1 MTWEARE
8 EILAR
13 VRRAQLVADV
23 EAPKPDPGEY
33 ARALPAGTDLVALFT
48 ERAAAAGAAVRHVSA
63 LEDLPRAVAAALWAR
78 HAHRVV
84 VPPGLP
90 WSWLA
95 DLDGV
100 RVVRDEPAMP
110 PADLDEAGGVVTGC
124 AVAVAASG
132 TVVLDGGPAQGRR
145 ALLLTGHHV
154 CVVRARQIVG
164 TVPEAVARLDPRQPT
179 TWLTGPLE
187 PPAGETPPVLD
198 LVVVDA

>member
-1 MTWEARE
+1 MSGARE

-13 VRRAQLVADV
+13 VRRAQLVAAA
-23 EAPKPDPGEY
+23 EEPKPAGREY
-33 ARALPAGTDLVALFT
+33 ARVLPAGADAIALFA
-48 ERAAAAGAAVRHVSA
+48 ERAADAGAAVRHVPA

-78 HAHRVV
+78 HARHVV

-95 DLDGV
+95 ELDGV
-100 RVVRDEPAMP
+100 RVVRDEPALP
-110 PADLDEAGGVVTGC
+110 PAGLHVTGGVVTGC

-132 TVVLDGGPAQGRR
+132 SVVLDGGPAQGRR

-179 TWLTGPLE
+179 TWLTGPLA
-187 PPAGETPPVLD
+187 PSPGGAAPLLD
-198 LVVVDA
+198 LVIVDG